1 VSEATRGPGVSADE
15 LRRAF
20 DLGFATP
27 PADGGE
33 SEEPFLALTMG
44 KDAYAVRVREIAGF
58 AAARKIVALASPIP
72 EMLGLAGLRGTL
84 MAVYSL
90 ARLFGYEDSNSRLR
104 WFIVCGGADPLA
116 LAFADFDGYIE
127 VPRSELRAASE
138 RDPGRLHTREV
149 LLAGGVARGVIG
161 VTSLVRAIEK
171 KVAAA
176 GGANQPSPAL
186 LGRVDT

>member
-1 VSEATRGPGVSADE
+1 MSETARGPGVSADE

-20 DLGFATP
+20 DLGFATMP
-27 PADGGE
+27 VDGGE
-33 SEEPFLALTMG
+33 SAEPFLALTMG

-84 MAVYSL
+84 VAVYSL
-90 ARLFGYEDSNSRLR
+90 ARLFGYEDSDPRLR
-104 WFIVCGGADPLA
+104 WFILCAGPEPLA
-116 LAFADFDGYIE
+116 LAFAEFHGYLE
-127 VPRSELRAASE
+127 VPRSDLRPASE
-138 RDPGRLHTREV
+138 RETDHGHVREV
-149 LLAGGVARGVIG
+149 LRAGDIARGVIG
-161 VTSLVRAIEK
+161 VASLIRAIEK

-176 GGANQPSPAL
+176 GGANRPSPAV